1 MTPDVQFGGQLR
13 DDLVGLGCYAV
24 IDKNGDSFD
33 AVLLDC
39 RDASFRNG
47 FKYTKGEQAVIA
59 IMSTPVE
66 FSTESLSEFEDIV
79 FIPFKKEEML
89 ARINLALF
97 RINKS
102 IVDNIYEL
110 EGFRINFTNYEV
122 SVDGKQL
129 DLTYKEY
136 ELLRHL
142 ITAPGRV
149 FTRSQLLKNVW
160 GYDYIEGARTVD
172 VHIRRLRSKLGS
184 KYATLIETV
193 RHVGYRFK
201 RV

>member
-1 MTPDVQFGGQLR
+1 M
-13 DDLVGLGCYAV
+13 GLGCYAV
-24 IDKNGDSFD
+24 FDNNGDSFD
-33 AVLLDC
+33 VVVLDC
-39 RDASFRNG
+39 RDASFRNS
-47 FKYTKGEQAVIA
+47 FKYTKSEQAIIA
-59 IMSTPVE
+59 IIGTPVGL
-66 FSTESLSEFEDIV
+66 STEALFEFEEVV
-79 FIPFKKEEML
+79 FVPFKKEELL

-97 RINKS
+97 RINKNT
-102 IVDNIYEL
+102 VDNIYEL
-110 EGFRINFTNYEV
+110 DGFRINFTNYEV
-122 SVDGKQL
+122 MVDDKQL

-172 VHIRRLRSKLGS
+172 VHIRRLRSKLGT
-184 KYATLIETV
+184 KHATLIETV

>member
-1 MTPDVQFGGQLR
+1 V
-13 DDLVGLGCYAV
+13 VV
-24 IDKNGDSFD
+24 
-33 AVLLDC
+33 LDC

-59 IMSTPVE
+59 IISTPAVL
-66 FSTESLSEFEDIV
+66 STEALSEFEDVV
-79 FIPFKKEEML
+79 FVPHKKEELL

-102 IVDNIYEL
+102 TVDNVYEL
-110 EGFRINFTNYEV
+110 DGFRINFTNYEV
-122 SVDGKQL
+122 MVDGKQL

-172 VHIRRLRSKLGS
+172 VHIRRLRSKLGT

>member
-1 MTPDVQFGGQLR
+1 VQFGGRLR
-13 DDLVGLGCYAV
+13 DDLVGLGCYAAL
-24 IDKNGDSFD
+24 DNNGDSFD
-33 AVLLDC
+33 AVILDC

-47 FKYTKGEQAVIA
+47 LKYAKGEQAVIA
-59 IMSTPVE
+59 VISTPAE
-66 FSTESLSEFEDIV
+66 FSTESLAEYEDIV
-79 FIPFKKEEML
+79 FAPYKKEELL

-110 EGFRINFTNYEV
+110 DGFRINFTNYEV
-122 SVDGKQL
+122 IVDGKQL

-172 VHIRRLRSKLGS
+172 VHIRRLRSKLGN